1 MARSTDIARRLRRSE
16 TEAEQRLWL
25 QLRDR
30 RLNGWKFRR
39 QAPLGGYYADFL
51 CIDAQLVVELDGS
64 QHAEERVDYDQR
76 RTKALQ
82 ALGYRVLR
90 IWNNDVLQDIGAVLE
105 AILAACES
113 PSP

>member
-1 MARSTDIARRLRRSE
+1 LARSTDIARRLRRSE

-39 QAPLGGYYADFL
+39 QAPLGGYYAGFL
-51 CIDAQLVVELDGS
+51 CVDARLVVELDGS
-64 QHAEERVDYDQR
+64 QHAEARFDYDQR
-76 RTKALQ
+76 RSKALQ
-82 ALGYRVLR
+82 GLGYRVLR
-90 IWNNDVLQDIGAVLE
+90 IWNNDVLQDIDAVLE
-105 AILAACES
+105 AILAACER